1 VSAGH
6 TSQKMEAAVDN
17 DNSVA
22 IVNGILIAGIVI
34 AIILFVLVG
43 RMNNRLRAE
52 LDQMKAEVAEE
63 LENEETIGA
72 PRD

>member
-1 VSAGH
+1 
-6 TSQKMEAAVDN
+6 VDN

>member
-1 VSAGH
+1 
-6 TSQKMEAAVDN
+6 MDN

>member
-1 VSAGH
+1 
-6 TSQKMEAAVDN
+6 MEAAVDN